1 MDPISR
7 IFGSAARVKLLRL
20 FLFNRSDAFPL
31 SEIATRAKVSPEETR
46 RELGIL
52 TASGILK
59 KTTSGKQVLY
69 RVNHHFE
76 HLAAFEAFVRTTTT
90 TRPSVLLASFKR
102 AGTLRL
108 VLLSGFFTGSTES
121 ELDIL
126 VVGDKLDERSLGRT
140 ITSLEAELG
149 REIRYATFSTE
160 DFRYRLGIYDRLL
173 RDVFDYPHQLLLD
186 KIGL

>member
-1 MDPISR
+1 
-7 IFGSAARVKLLRL
+7 
-20 FLFNRSDAFPL
+20 
-31 SEIATRAKVSPEETR
+31 VSPEETR
-46 RELGIL
+46 KELAVLMAAGL
-52 TASGILK
+52 LRRTGG
-59 KTTSGKQVLY
+59 GKQMLY
-69 RVNHHFE
+69 KVNHTFE
-76 HLAAFEAFVRTTTT
+76 HLAAFEAFIRATTT
-90 TRPSVLLASFKR
+90 TRPSVLLASLKKS
-102 AGTLRL
+102 GTLRL
-108 VLLSGFFTGSTES
+108 VLLSGFFTGSSES

>member
-7 IFGSAARVKLLRL
+7 IFGSPARVKLLRL
-20 FLFNRSDAFPL
+20 FLFNRSEAYPL
-31 SEIATRAKVSPEETR
+31 SEVATRAKVSPEETR
-46 RELGIL
+46 RELAVLI
-52 TASGILK
+52 ASGLLRR
-59 KTTSGKQVLY
+59 SGGGKRVLY
-69 RVNHHFE
+69 KVNHNFE
-76 HLAAFEAFVRTTTT
+76 HLAAFEAFMRTTTT
-90 TRPSVLLASFKR
+90 TRPSVLLASFKK

-126 VVGDKLDERSLGRT
+126 VVGDRLDERSLART
-140 ITSLEAELG
+140 VTSLEAELG
-149 REIRYATFSTE
+149 REIRYAAFSTE